1 MTPILIR
8 ALVTCMA
15 LFGAFAPAQ
24 AGQFDAIGILRDQE
38 IVYFTRQADANA
50 MYFAAQSGAYLLS
63 RWDALPAR
71 YQDTLDILVLDETS
85 VPRVDANWVRERYEN
100 GMTVMVFNVP
110 VETLAELVDDM
121 TLAGGSFA
129 QGYTGDYFVAA
140 TRKDAVLPPGHSGR
154 SSSTSDLTD
163 ENDFEDMLNLVAGQ
177 RFSLARSRD
186 REG

>member
-1 MTPILIR
+1 MYALPTR
-8 ALVTCMA
+8 ALFLCLLVLST
-15 LFGAFAPAQ
+15 FAPAR
-24 AGQFDAIGILRDQE
+24 AGQFDAVGILREQN

-71 YQDTLDILVLDETS
+71 YQDALDILVLDETS
-85 VPRVDANWVRERYEN
+85 VPLVDANWVRNRYVS

-110 VETLAELVDDM
+110 VETLAELVDDV

-129 QGYTGDYFVAA
+129 QGYTGDFFVSA
-140 TRKDAVLPPGHSGR
+140 TRSSRPDGIQGR

-163 ENDFEDMLNLVAGQ
+163 ENDFEDMLNLVAGH
-177 RFSLARSRD
+177 RFSLMRD
-186 REG
+186 RGG